1 VVLLLEILQLL
12 HEATLLSFQ
21 FVQHSLHQLFPL
33 LLSLGPLLSITVELS
48 LLLAVLFLL
57 VGRACCL
64 LGLCS
69 SCEPSVGEQPL
80 ALEYWPVV
88 EVEQLLEV
96 CCQALAVHRHVTLAG
111 ISFEVEGT
119 KRLDLSQERHDL
131 VSVVNLVV
139 LHVEMRQ
146 AVQLFELLAVVDG
159 LDDVS

>member
-1 VVLLLEILQLL
+1 MVLLLEILQLL

-21 FVQHSLHQLFPL
+21 FVQHFLHQLFPL

-48 LLLAVLFLL
+48 LLLAVLLLL

-119 KRLDLSQERHDL
+119 K
-131 VSVVNLVV
+131 
-139 LHVEMRQ
+139 
-146 AVQLFELLAVVDG
+146 
-159 LDDVS
+159 